1 MKLRYSTTSPY
12 VRKVTIAAQEL
23 GLTLARAPAAP
34 WDPDTDL
41 PKENPLGKVPSLTAD
56 DGTVYFDSPV
66 ICEYLDS
73 LAPGKLFPAG
83 HAARLPALRLQ
94 AAADGILDAAVLRLL
109 EGRRP
114 PELQMESWRNRQQAA
129 VSRTLD
135 WLEAEIS
142 AGPEPF
148 HIGHIAVVCALG
160 YLDFRFA
167 AEDWRVGRPRLA
179 AWWSQVENR
188 PSVRETV
195 PEE

>member
-23 GLTLARAPAAP
+23 GLTVQRVAAAP

-56 DGTVYFDSPV
+56 DGAVYFDSPV

-73 LAPGKLFPAG
+73 LAPGKLIPA
-83 HAARLPALRLQ
+83 AAVARLTALRLQ

-129 VSRTLD
+129 VGRTLD
-135 WLEAEIS
+135 WLEAEI
-142 AGPEPF
+142 ADRPEPF
-148 HIGHIAVVCALG
+148 HIGRIAVACALG